1 MTAIEIALIV
11 LITIWS
17 VIFIVIGIAV
27 LIVFLTVKRALTKV
41 DRLLDRT
48 EEIANKADL
57 PSKLVTA
64 SIVGFMAK
72 NGFGTIKKILK
83 TLMALK
89 K

>member
-1 MTAIEIALIV
+1 MTPVEIALII

-17 VIFIVIGIAV
+17 LIFVVIGVLVLVIF
-27 LIVFLTVKRALTKV
+27 LSVKRAMTKV
-41 DRLLDRT
+41 DRILDKT
-48 EEIANKADL
+48 EALADKADL

-72 NGFGTIKKILK
+72 NGFGTIKKIIG
-83 TLMALK
+83 AFIAAK

>member
-17 VIFIVIGIAV
+17 IIFIVIGVAL
-27 LIVFLTVKRALTKV
+27 LIVFFSVKRALKKV

-72 NGFGTIKKILK
+72 NGFGTVKKVLGAF
-83 TLMALK
+83 MAFK

>member
-11 LITIWS
+11 LISIWS
-17 VIFIVIGIAV
+17 IIFIVIGIAL
-27 LIVFLTVKRALTKV
+27 LIVFFSVKKALKKV

-72 NGFGTIKKILK
+72 NGFGAVKKMLSAF
-83 TLMALK
+83 MSFK

>member
-1 MTAIEIALIV
+1 MTPIEIALII

-17 VIFIVIGIAV
+17 IIFIVIGVAV
-27 LIVFLTVKRALTKV
+27 ILVFISVRRALKKV
-41 DRLLDRT
+41 DTILDRT
-48 EEIANKADL
+48 EELANKADL

-72 NGFGTIKKILK
+72 NGYGTIKKIIN
-83 TLMALK
+83 TFASLK